1 MQVNIYYQSRAMY
14 GILSRLLCSFVSK
27 EVDVEK
33 ISPQFSAGSE
43 ELWHDLAN
51 AVVVDAVRQY
61 RKLKR
66 KQRAGERLG
75 KAALEDLQEIE
86 EFFQS
91 EWFELFTDVDGVA
104 LLKKLQA
111 ETTFI
116 QTRYILP

>member
-1 MQVNIYYQSRAMY
+1 MY

-27 EVDVEK
+27 EVDAEK

-61 RKLKR
+61 RQLKR